1 MNKLK
6 SLLPTSSKFK
16 SFTREQPTPQFTH
29 TTILPK
35 HNRNL
40 PRPPNAP
47 RLLLIGGGSR
57 GAAIAQAIEDGTDG
71 ILVSVAD
78 PDPGRRKDI
87 GQRFIWRNGE
97 VKEGM
102 EFESWRGFLEW
113 ELRRRELR
121 LGAASNPNPEGKSQ
135 GETKGKTDD
144 AHGEASSVQIDA
156 VIIATPDRTHREIV
170 TALAPLGL
178 HIMCEKPLATT
189 LEDCVAISR
198 SLGVPLHSSNVDSEG
213 SASPGP
219 GALFAIGHVMRYAP
233 INQLIRELIFE
244 EGVVGDIVSIEH
256 TENVG
261 WWHFAHSYVR

>member
-6 SLLPTSSKFK
+6 SLLPSKTK
-16 SFTREQPTPQFTH
+16 LSTRGQSTPEFIH
-29 TTILPK
+29 TTIVPK
-35 HNRNL
+35 PKSKA

-57 GAAIAQAIEDGTDG
+57 GAAIAQAIDEGTEG

-78 PDPGRRKDI
+78 PDPGRRREI
-87 GQRFIWRNGE
+87 GQRFIWKDGE
-97 VKEGM
+97 VKEGT
-102 EFESWRGFLEW
+102 EWSDWRHFLEC
-113 ELRRRELR
+113 ELQRREGR
-121 LGAASNPNPEGKSQ
+121 AAASTTEASRETEGQSH
-135 GETKGKTDD
+135 D
-144 AHGEASSVQIDA
+144 ASSVTIDA

-178 HIMCEKPLATT
+178 HIMCEKPLATSMN
-189 LEDCVAISR
+189 DCVAISR
-198 SLGVPLHSSNVDSEG
+198 GLGVPLHLSNVDSEG
-213 SASPGP
+213 NPSSGP
-219 GALFAIGHVMRYAP
+219 AALFAIGHVMRYAP
-233 INQLIRELIFE
+233 INQLIHQLIFD